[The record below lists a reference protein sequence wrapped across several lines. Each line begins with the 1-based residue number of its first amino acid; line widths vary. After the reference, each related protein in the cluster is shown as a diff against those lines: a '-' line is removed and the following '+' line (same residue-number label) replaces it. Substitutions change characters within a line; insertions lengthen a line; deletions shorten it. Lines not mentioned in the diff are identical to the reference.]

1 MVVKFISTVLTI
13 LICVWLGSSEYE
25 NFLTRRNNGD
35 FRGAGWALMLLIA
48 NASIIF
54 AVAYNFYSNF

>member
-1 MVVKFISTVLTI
+1 MVVKFISTVLNI

-25 NFLTRRNNGD
+25 DFLTRRNNGD

-48 NASIIF
+48 NAAVIF
-54 AVAYNFYSNF
+54 ALCLNII